1 MQPLRIRKFAN
12 GYLYSASTFGGPVNG
27 IVPMGTA
34 QWVGGTLE
42 VTEDLLWFGAN
53 MINRVAVGD
62 VSEVHIPTADIV
74 SVEYRFG
81 WFTGIV
87 VVRHVHGEF
96 TLRCY
101 GAKNLVATLHML
113 FVAPK
118 DKWAHEAEYGEPEPA
133 PAPGRSRAGARPV
146 PGRRN

>member
-12 GYLYSASTFGGPVNG
+12 GYLYSAPSFGGPVNG

-34 QWVGGTLE
+34 QWIGGTLE
-42 VTEDLLWFGAN
+42 ITEDLLWFGAN
-53 MINRVAVGD
+53 MINRMAVGD
-62 VSEVHIPTADIV
+62 VTEVYIPTADIV

-118 DKWAHEAEYGEPEPA
+118 ANRAPVYTADPEPA
-133 PAPGRSRAGARPV
+133 SAHGRIKESSRPV
-146 PGRRN
+146 SDRR